1 MYHSN
6 DECGLFIIYS
16 VCCLHLPPTVCSIIL
31 PPFRLSKPSVSIF
44 NILFSPLHIIWPFLC
59 RHEKTHCFV
68 AGHMNTIHYFTAHT
82 FKIIKNIIKLSGKEK
97 YILYTCISTLSSW
110 TELLSLSTS
119 TRIAATCYRA
129 KTFICMSKVLP
140 NHSTAYNESREW
152 CL

>member
-82 FKIIKNIIKLSGKEK
+82 FKIIKNIIKLSV
-97 YILYTCISTLSSW
+97 YLYFN
-110 TELLSLSTS
+110 TELLNWTPQSFNFHSNCSNLLQ
-119 TRIAATCYRA
+119 
-129 KTFICMSKVLP
+129 SKDIHLYVK
-140 NHSTAYNESREW
+140 SSA
-152 CL
+152 